1 MPNKE
6 DPCQKPACQLQ
17 VPLDF
22 VPHNLSLD
30 LMENLSHNLRCRCA
44 CRRTTTR
51 RRGARRCSRGW
62 STAAPC
68 GRSSPGKCARE
79 STTRAKK
86 KQPTSREM
94 LRPVFLLHKLHQ
106 QQCLL
111 GLAER
116 QLHLGLSVAGWK
128 DEQLRKRQEALM
140 ARGLPKR
147 KVIEGVGSVVVVA
160 SGKGGVG
167 KSTTAVNLALALAS
181 TPARPKVIDYLYLL
195 THNCFTFAPV

>member
-1 MPNKE
+1 
-6 DPCQKPACQLQ
+6 
-17 VPLDF
+17 
-22 VPHNLSLD
+22 
-30 LMENLSHNLRCRCA
+30 
-44 CRRTTTR
+44 
-51 RRGARRCSRGW
+51 
-62 STAAPC
+62 
-68 GRSSPGKCARE
+68 
-79 STTRAKK
+79 
-86 KQPTSREM
+86 M

-181 TPARPKVIDYLYLL
+181 TPARPKVMTSKNWKQHHTAVLNN
-195 THNCFTFAPV
+195 NCLKSAPA